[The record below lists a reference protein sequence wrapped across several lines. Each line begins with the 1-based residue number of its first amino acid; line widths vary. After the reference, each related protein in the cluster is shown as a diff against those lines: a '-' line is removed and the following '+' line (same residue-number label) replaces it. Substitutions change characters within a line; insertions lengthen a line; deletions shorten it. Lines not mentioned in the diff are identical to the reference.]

1 VVTGFLVVG
10 LVVVRR
16 VVVLVVGG
24 VVVLVVPFVFNL
36 NNE

>member
-1 VVTGFLVVG
+1 MVTGFLVVG